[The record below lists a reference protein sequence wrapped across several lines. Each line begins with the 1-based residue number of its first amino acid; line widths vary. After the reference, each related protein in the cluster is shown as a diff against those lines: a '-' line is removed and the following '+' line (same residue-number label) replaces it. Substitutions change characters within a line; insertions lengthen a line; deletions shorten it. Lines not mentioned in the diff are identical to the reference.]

1 MVSDLLYNIL
11 KIIKSRIFIVSL
23 IVVGL
28 FSTLIYRLFDLQ
40 IVNENYY
47 MSTYIQKAEKS
58 IYTPGTRGK
67 ILDAKGKV
75 LAYDSLA
82 YSVTI
87 EDKIDS
93 SDEKN
98 DILNKIVEK
107 AIILIEKNKDTV
119 IYDFPI
125 KLNSAGHWEYDF
137 SSDAAKNLFIKNI
150 FGEDPIKKDRDY
162 RKASPAEMMNY
173 LINDFFQLK
182 GEHTSEMILKI
193 IAIRYNVYQ
202 NSYQKYV
209 TTTIAKDVSKETM
222 MAIAE
227 NEAEIQ
233 GVTVVQQTVRK
244 YNNSTYFAPIIGYTG
259 TISESQLQEAT
270 EAGENYVAND
280 IVGKSGIEQ
289 AFEKELQGVHGE
301 NKIFVDSTGKVLST
315 ISSTDSS
322 AGNDVYLTIDSK
334 LQIAAYKMLEK
345 KIASILISEI
355 KNHDVDEKNET
366 DEEIHYISVKK
377 VYAQLVTNNVV
388 RLDKLIKSH
397 KSSNEKILY
406 KKYTKSL
413 EQTISKL
420 QSQLEGKGIAYGDLS
435 DEYQKYYDYLYDL
448 LKNSAI
454 LMTSVIDTNNTDYQN
469 YINEKIS
476 FNDFLRAAIKN
487 NWIDIELLDSKSE
500 YLSSDETY
508 RLVVQYMLDDLKDNT
523 EFGENV
529 VYYRVFDGTISGSE
543 ICMLLYNQK
552 VLDMDE
558 SVYANLSTYDTN
570 YCYQF
575 IIKQIKKLK
584 ITPAQLALDPCSGS
598 IVITDPDTGFVKAM
612 VTYPSYDNNK
622 LSGTVDPAYWAQLIQ
637 DQSDPLYNRATQGAT
652 APGSTFK
659 MCTAMASLEEDLV
672 SLSETVNDTGKY
684 KNISPSPKCW
694 IYPSAHGHLNVKQAI
709 AQSCNYF
716 FYEMGYRLG
725 SMNSKNYDSASGLS
739 VLEKYATNMG
749 LNMES
754 GVEITEK
761 SPHFSTESSVH
772 SAIGQGSNAYTPA
785 QLARYVSTIANGGK
799 NNKLSLIKKIT
810 ANSGELISK
819 NKAQTEN
826 EVIASN
832 STWEAIHEGMR
843 MVVTEGT
850 VKKYF
855 TDTKIKIAGKSGTA
869 QENKHRNSHS
879 LFIAYAPYSNPE
891 IAVSVVIPF
900 GNSSH
905 DSAELAKNVIQYYYG
920 EITDEEVNK
929 EVAKQNTSDVTQD

>member
-23 IVVGL
+23 IIISL
-28 FSTLIYRLFDLQ
+28 FSVLIYRLFDLQ

-47 MSTYIQKAEKS
+47 MSTYIQRAEKS

-82 YSVTI
+82 YAVTI

-93 SDEKN
+93 SKEKN

-125 KLNSAGHWEYDF
+125 QLNPAGHWEYTF
-137 SSDAAKNLFIKNI
+137 TSDAAKNLFVGNI
-150 FGEDPIKKDRDY
+150 FGKDPVRDGKDY

-173 LINDFFQLK
+173 LIHEFFELK
-182 GEHTSEMILKI
+182 GDHTNEMTLKI
-193 IAIRYNVYQ
+193 IAIRYNLFQ
-202 NSYQKYV
+202 NSYRKYV
-209 TTTIAKDVSKETM
+209 TTTIAKDITKETM

-227 NEAEIQ
+227 NEAEIK
-233 GVTVVQQTVRK
+233 GVTVIQQTVRK
-244 YNNSTYFAPIIGYTG
+244 YNNSTYFAPLIGYTG
-259 TISESQLQEAT
+259 TISESQLQEAN

-280 IVGKSGIEQ
+280 IVGKAGIEQ
-289 AFEKELQGVHGE
+289 ACEKELQGIHGE
-301 NKIFVDSTGKVLST
+301 NKIFVDSTGMVLST
-315 ISSTDSS
+315 ISSTKPS
-322 AGNDVYLTIDSK
+322 AGNDVYLSVDSK

-345 KIASILISEI
+345 KIAAILISEI
-355 KNHDVDEKNET
+355 KNHDVDEKKET
-366 DEEIHYISVKK
+366 DEDIHYISVKK

-406 KKYTKSL
+406 KKYTQSL
-413 EQTISKL
+413 DQAVKNL
-420 QSQLEGKGIAYGDLS
+420 NKQLNGDGIAYGKLS
-435 DEYQKYYDYLYDL
+435 DEYKKYYDYLYDL
-448 LKNSAI
+448 LKNSGI
-454 LMTSVIDTNNTDYQN
+454 LMTSVIDTNQEDYKN
-469 YINEKIS
+469 YIEEKTS
-476 FNDFLRAAIKN
+476 FNQFLKAAIKN
-487 NWIDIELLDSKSE
+487 NWIDIELLESKSE

-508 RLVVQYMLDDLKDNT
+508 RLVVEYMLNDIKSNT

-558 SVYANLSTYDTN
+558 TVYTRLSSYDTY
-570 YCYQF
+570 YCYTF

-598 IVITDPDTGFVKAM
+598 IVVTDPKTGQVKAM

-622 LSGTVDPAYWAQLIQ
+622 LSGTVDPTYWAQLVQ

-659 MCTAMASLEEDLV
+659 MCTTMASMEEDVV
-672 SLSETVNDTGKY
+672 SLSETINDTGKY
-684 KNISPSPKCW
+684 KKITPSPKCW

-725 SMNSKNYDSASGLS
+725 SMKSKHYDSAAGLK
-739 VLEKYATNMG
+739 VLEKYATKMG

-761 SPHFSTESSVH
+761 SPHFSTESAIH

-785 QLARYVSTIANGGK
+785 QLARYVSTIANGGN
-799 NNKLSLIKKIT
+799 NNKLTLISKVT
-810 ANSGELISK
+810 SNSGELIFKSK
-819 NKAQTEN
+819 AKTEN
-826 EVIASN
+826 KVEASN

-843 MVVTEGT
+843 MVVTQGT

-879 LFIAYAPYSNPE
+879 LFVAYAPYTKPE
-891 IAVSVVIPF
+891 IGVSVVIPF

-920 EITDEEVNK
+920 EITDKDVNK
-929 EVAKQNTSDVTQD
+929 EVTKQSTSDVTQD